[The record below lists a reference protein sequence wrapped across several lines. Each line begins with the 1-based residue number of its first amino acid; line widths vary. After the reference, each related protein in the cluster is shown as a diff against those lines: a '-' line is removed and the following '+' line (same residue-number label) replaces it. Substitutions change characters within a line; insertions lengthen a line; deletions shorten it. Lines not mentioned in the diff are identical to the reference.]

1 MWPQLA
7 LRSARTLRHPNKVDD
22 DDDDDNDD
30 DDDDDN
36 DDDDVDDDDDDD
48 DDHDDD
54 DDDDDDDDVSFRPLL
69 IFFYTIYEKIEM
81 WSQLK
86 RPRVGSVHSLIIL
99 Q

>member
-30 DDDDDN
+30 DN
-36 DDDDVDDDDDDD
+36 
-48 DDHDDD
+48 
-54 DDDDDDDDVSFRPLL
+54 DDDDVSFRPLL

>member
-7 LRSARTLRHPNKVDD
+7 LRSARTLRHLNKVDDD

-30 DDDDDN
+30 DDDDN
-36 DDDDVDDDDDDD
+36 
-48 DDHDDD
+48 

-69 IFFYTIYEKIEM
+69 TFFYTIYEKIEM

-86 RPRVGSVHSLIIL
+86 HPRVSSVHSLIIL